1 MKQAMATLIHKC
13 TEIAGTVNN
22 DHCAFLGHQGTLGA
36 AQERLDAIAKAIQ
49 EIQDYLNA
57 TRAAVNDRFT
67 AVESTCTEVAHT
79 LVANLKLQYQ
89 DMYTAVEGIQTVQ
102 QEHELKIL
110 DGTRG
115 AEYGAEALYKVNDA
129 QTRVEVLELKVA

>member
-1 MKQAMATLIHKC
+1 MDTLIHKC

-22 DHCAFLGHQGTLGA
+22 DHCAFLGQQGTLGA

-57 TRAAVNDRFT
+57 TRTAVNDRFT

-89 DMYTAVEGIQTVQ
+89 DMYAAVEGIQTVQ
-102 QEHELKIL
+102 HEHELKIM
-110 DGTRG
+110 DGSKG
-115 AEYGAEALYKVNDA
+115 VEYGAEALYKVNAA
-129 QTRVEVLELKVA
+129 QAGVEVLEEKVA

>member
-1 MKQAMATLIHKC
+1 MATLIHKC

-22 DHCAFLGHQGTLGA
+22 DHCAFLDQQGKLGA

-57 TRAAVNDRFT
+57 TRTAVNDRFT

-89 DMYTAVEGIQTVQ
+89 DMYAAVEGIQTVQ
-102 QEHELKIL
+102 HEHELKIM
-110 DGTRG
+110 DGSKG
-115 AEYGAEALYKVNDA
+115 VEYGAEALYKVNAA
-129 QTRVEVLELKVA
+129 QARVEVLEEKVA